1 MKKYCV
7 VFLILFLLS
16 GCSEAPDTA
25 TISPSPLPTPTST
38 AAPAP
43 SPQPVS
49 VSIAAVGDNLI
60 HSPIYNQASRR
71 AGGNGFD
78 FTPAYQYVRSLW
90 DGFDL
95 TVINQETPLGGTSMG
110 LSNYPLFNSPQE
122 LGDDLVSLGFNTI
135 IHANNHV
142 LDMNQ
147 EGLAATYEYW
157 QTKPVTLLG
166 IREKSAS
173 NVQYIR
179 SGDIT
184 IALAAYTYGTNGRTL
199 PSDSPYAVSYISD
212 EMLEEIQD
220 ARSNADL
227 VIVFLHW
234 GNEYET
240 TANEQQISLAKQL
253 AKENVDAVIG
263 HHPHVIQPIELYAR
277 PDGKNMICAYSL
289 GNFISCQNEAATM
302 LGGVLQLEFSGTTED
317 VSLETATF
325 EPIVTHYDRNY
336 QNVRIYP
343 LSQYTPDL
351 AAQHGILK
359 YDSSFSYEFL
369 ENQLNRTI
377 SEIYRR

>member
-16 GCSEAPDTA
+16 GCSGAPDTA

-179 SGDIT
+179 SGGIT

-212 EMLEEIQD
+212 EMLEEIRN

-240 TANEQQISLAKQL
+240 TTNEQQISLAKQL

-263 HHPHVIQPIELYAR
+263 HHPHVIQPIEMYAR

-302 LGGVLQLEFSGTTED
+302 LGGVLQLEFAGTTED